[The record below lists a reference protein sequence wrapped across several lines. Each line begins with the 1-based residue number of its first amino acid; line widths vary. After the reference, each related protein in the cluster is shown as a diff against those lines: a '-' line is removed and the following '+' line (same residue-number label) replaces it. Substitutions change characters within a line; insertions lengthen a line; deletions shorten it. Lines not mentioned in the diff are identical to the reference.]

1 MATTWSPTGRGKG
14 KGKWAVSPGPGV
26 TLWVPCPGGHFLVMG
41 SEDRGR
47 ETQRGEMDRD
57 NDHPHLRPKEQG

>member
-1 MATTWSPTGRGKG
+1 MATTWSPTGRG

-26 TLWVPCPGGHFLVMG
+26 TLWVPRPGGHFLVMG

-47 ETQRGEMDRD
+47 ETMTI
-57 NDHPHLRPKEQG
+57 HI